1 VISKHFVG
9 LYDAIIITKP
19 HSLENSVTNRYQACL
34 IVIRINP
41 KLEFSIL
48 TTHTGN
54 ILGALTPNLSHIIS
68 GNFLISHE
76 IYSSL
81 HMSIVTSGDWESH
94 HYIEASPITFEC
106 WAYFIYALISRPL
119 ARLPI

>member
-76 IYSSL
+76 IYSHLEAVSPPADLAGL
-81 HMSIVTSGDWESH
+81 HKLEEEH
-94 HYIEASPITFEC
+94 EA
-106 WAYFIYALISRPL
+106 
-119 ARLPI
+119 